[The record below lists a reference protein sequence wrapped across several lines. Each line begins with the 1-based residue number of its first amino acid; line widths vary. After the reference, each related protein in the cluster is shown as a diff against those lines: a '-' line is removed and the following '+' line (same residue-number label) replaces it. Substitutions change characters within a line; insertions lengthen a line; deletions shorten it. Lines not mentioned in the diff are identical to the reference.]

1 LCTSQI
7 FFFYRRAAL
16 AIHKHKYPLIAVP
29 VEGCQTDTHGKMIN
43 KPLPNGP
50 IEAINCIEH
59 FASHSSNG
67 RCQAAQAG
75 SCYACIVVG
84 TPGTPGTPGTLAPS
98 DTRLCPAFGPPA
110 RLNIGL
116 TLRADV
122 GLIAR
127 GLLYLFGHPRGQV
140 WHGLESLALVS
151 LVNQFF

>member
-16 AIHKHKYPLIAVP
+16 AIRKHKYPLIAVP

-67 RCQAAQAG
+67 RCQTAQAG
-75 SCYACIVVG
+75 SCYGAVMV
-84 TPGTPGTPGTLAPS
+84 TPGTGTPGTLATFHP
-98 DTRLCPAFGPPA
+98 RFGPSGPPLP

-116 TLRADV
+116 ALSTHVAV
-122 GLIAR
+122 IAR

-140 WHGLESLALVS
+140 WHSLESLALVS